1 MIGLLSDRFIFV
13 SVKTDIEINPAV
25 LHASENSQLTI
36 RVYPV
41 NLMGFKTPFG
51 ETNARFDIE
60 QGANLIEI
68 KEVSA
73 GIVNVRSKGIEGEA
87 IVGVYSLK
95 SGMLIQKVLI
105 KILPRDLT

>member
-1 MIGLLSDRFIFV
+1 
-13 SVKTDIEINPAV
+13 
-25 LHASENSQLTI
+25 
-36 RVYPV
+36 
-41 NLMGFKTPFG
+41 MGFKTPFG